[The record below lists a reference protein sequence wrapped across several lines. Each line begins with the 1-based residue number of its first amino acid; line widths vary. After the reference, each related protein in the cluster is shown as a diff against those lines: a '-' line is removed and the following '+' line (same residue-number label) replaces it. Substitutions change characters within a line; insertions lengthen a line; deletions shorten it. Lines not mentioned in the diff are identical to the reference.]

1 MQTSDTN
8 EGGGAA
14 PVLSTFWAEFVAAL
28 LVLALGLTVLIGS
41 WHLGS
46 KWTSDGP
53 GPGYFPFY
61 IALIMCISG
70 AGIAINAVR
79 KRNPEPFVDSQ
90 QLKQVLTVLI
100 PAAVYVGAVL
110 VFGLYVAS
118 AVYIALFMWRLGK
131 YSPIK
136 SSIAAVVIMAL
147 FFFMFEVLFK
157 VALYKGAINLL
168 QFTGY

>member
-1 MQTSDTN
+1 MQTSETQ

-14 PVLSTFWAEFVAAL
+14 PVLSIFWAEFVVAL

-70 AGIAINAVR
+70 AGIAVKALR
-79 KRNPEPFVDSQ
+79 KRSTEPFVDSQ
-90 QLKQVLTVLI
+90 QLRQVLTVLI
-100 PAAVYVGAVL
+100 PAAVYVGAVQ
-110 VFGLYVAS
+110 VFGLYIAS

-131 YSPIK
+131 YSLVK
-136 SSIAAVVIMAL
+136 SSIAAVIIMAL
-147 FFFMFEVLFK
+147 FFFMFEVWFK
-157 VALYKGAINLL
+157 VPLYKGTINLL